1 MSLGIRCGR
10 VDLGFELLAISR
22 DESCTHNNKREKQA
36 SKFQT
41 VVTSGGGERAH
52 GVPDCW
58 WRFVC
63 RALWQVPGCLRFCY
77 SLHQRGNVRDQT
89 DASCLCVNHM
99 CTPVPA
105 HTFTCLCG
113 AHHATYSHTH
123 THANIPAAL
132 LSGPRSVSKAF
143 GLAPLP
149 LGCLGS
155 PEPRVWCTSNL

>member
-10 VDLGFELLAISR
+10 VVLGFELLAISR
-22 DESCTHNNKREKQA
+22 DESCTHNNMREKQA

-41 VVTSGGGERAH
+41 VVTSGGGGSGHMVYPTVGGVLYVERCGRCL
-52 GVPDCW
+52 GVCVFAILYINVEM
-58 WRFVC
+58 FVI
-63 RALWQVPGCLRFCY
+63 RQ
-77 SLHQRGNVRDQT
+77 
-89 DASCLCVNHM
+89 
-99 CTPVPA
+99 TPVASVSITCA
-105 HTFTCLCG
+105 HRYLHTPS
-113 AHHATYSHTH
+113 HACVVHTMQRTHTH

-155 PEPRVWCTSNL
+155 PEPRV